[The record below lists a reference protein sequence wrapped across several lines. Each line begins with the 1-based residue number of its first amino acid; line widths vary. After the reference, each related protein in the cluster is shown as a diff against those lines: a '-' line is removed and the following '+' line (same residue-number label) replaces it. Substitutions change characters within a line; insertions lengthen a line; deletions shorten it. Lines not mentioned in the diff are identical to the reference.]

1 MKSKTLI
8 LLFITLIISCDT
20 EDIMPALSIS
30 SDNTELSESDGV
42 TTITA
47 SLNTVASQEITLPL
61 TFSGTASF
69 NEDYNS
75 SSSVILIDAG
85 SSSGS
90 IIISSVQD
98 DSIEEI
104 ETIIISIESQ
114 SQVILLILILPYRFL
129 TMIQILMVME

>member
-61 TFSGTASF
+61 TFNVPITLTPVLCVSNFLLAS
-69 NEDYNS
+69 
-75 SSSVILIDAG
+75 
-85 SSSGS
+85 
-90 IIISSVQD
+90 
-98 DSIEEI
+98 
-104 ETIIISIESQ
+104 
-114 SQVILLILILPYRFL
+114 
-129 TMIQILMVME
+129 

>member
-47 SLNTVASQEITLPL
+47 TLNTVASQEITLPL
-61 TFSGTASF
+61 IFGGTASF

-85 SSSGS
+85 
-90 IIISSVQD
+90 
-98 DSIEEI
+98 
-104 ETIIISIESQ
+104 
-114 SQVILLILILPYRFL
+114 
-129 TMIQILMVME
+129 

>member
-61 TFSGTASF
+61 VSAI
-69 NEDYNS
+69 E
-75 SSSVILIDAG
+75 
-85 SSSGS
+85 
-90 IIISSVQD
+90 IIV
-98 DSIEEI
+98 
-104 ETIIISIESQ
+104 
-114 SQVILLILILPYRFL
+114 LLK
-129 TMIQILMVME
+129 VD

>member
-30 SDNTELSESDGV
+30 SDNTELSESDGI

-61 TFSGTASF
+61 IFSGTASF

-90 IIISSVQD
+90 IIISSIQD

-104 ETIIISIESQ
+104 ETIIISIC
-114 SQVILLILILPYRFL
+114 LLY
-129 TMIQILMVME
+129 TSDAADDW

>member
-47 SLNTVASQEITLPL
+47 SLNTVASQEITAVN
-61 TFSGTASF
+61 F
-69 NEDYNS
+69 
-75 SSSVILIDAG
+75 
-85 SSSGS
+85 
-90 IIISSVQD
+90 
-98 DSIEEI
+98 
-104 ETIIISIESQ
+104 
-114 SQVILLILILPYRFL
+114 
-129 TMIQILMVME
+129 

>member
-61 TFSGTASF
+61 
-69 NEDYNS
+69 
-75 SSSVILIDAG
+75 ILVVLQALTK
-85 SSSGS
+85 
-90 IIISSVQD
+90 III
-98 DSIEEI
+98 
-104 ETIIISIESQ
+104 
-114 SQVILLILILPYRFL
+114 QVR
-129 TMIQILMVME
+129 Q